1 MIGVTFIY
9 RIEGGYSTL
18 FAKTFLN
25 FGDLYLLNEE
35 RVGEVLL
42 RRRPCSRRRADIL
55 WRTI

>member
-35 RVGEVLL
+35 RVGEVPL

-55 WRTI
+55 